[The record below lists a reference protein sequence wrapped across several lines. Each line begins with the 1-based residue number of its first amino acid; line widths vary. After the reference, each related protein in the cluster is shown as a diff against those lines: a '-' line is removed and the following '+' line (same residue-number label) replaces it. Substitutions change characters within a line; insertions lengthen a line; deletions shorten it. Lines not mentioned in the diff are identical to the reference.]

1 MPSTGNH
8 SVSVDLSNS
17 PAGTYQAIL
26 VVDGYIAD
34 MKPFVK
40 L

>member
-1 MPSTGNH
+1 MPSTGHH

-17 PAGTYQAIL
+17 PAGIYQAIL